1 MKVQSRLTRGLV
13 GALKFLIAAAMLYL
27 LVYFQLVDLSVLA
40 SFRHHIGTAVV
51 VMVVVFLSYATASLR
66 WWLLFRIQGFQL
78 SYRQVFNANYL
89 GAFSLVFVPGAG
101 GEAVRMMLAMR
112 LAASE
117 RARAA
122 LTVFGDRVLA
132 IATLSMWAAGA
143 TAAKWASLPAA
154 MRPLGMAMLA
164 APVAIVLVSVAMM
177 QIAARVELPVPGAAG
192 RLRTRLMLLA
202 RSSIEFFA
210 ILRANPRGAVCAAA
224 ASFLTT
230 GLVLSN
236 ILMVAHAYALPYLT
250 LGDYLFAAPVAMVI
264 NTIPLSPGG
273 IGVGEAAFDRLC
285 NWLAGAS
292 DPVPYATIYLTY
304 RILAIIVAA
313 YGVVP
318 LLNVRRLAA
327 QAAEG

>member
-1 MKVQSRLTRGLV
+1 MNMQSRLAKGLV
-13 GALKFLIAAAMLYL
+13 GALKFLIGAAMLYL
-27 LVYFQLVDLSVLA
+27 LVYFQLVDLRVLA
-40 SFRHHIGTAVV
+40 SFKHHIGTALIVMAVV
-51 VMVVVFLSYATASLR
+51 LLSYALASLR
-66 WWLLFRIQGFQL
+66 WWLLFRIQGFRL
-78 SYRQVFNANYL
+78 SYRTVFNANYL
-89 GAFSLVFVPGAG
+89 GTFSLVFVPGAG

-112 LAASE
+112 LAPSE

-132 IATLSMWAAGA
+132 VTSLSIWAAAA
-143 TAAKWASLPAA
+143 TAVKWSSLPAA
-154 MRPLGMAMLA
+154 VRPLGMAMLA
-164 APVAIVLVSVAMM
+164 APVVIVLAGMMMM
-177 QIAARVELPVPGAAG
+177 QIAARLELRVPSEAG
-192 RLRTRLMLLA
+192 TMRARLLGLA
-202 RSSIEFFA
+202 RSSIEFLVM
-210 ILRANPRGAVCAAA
+210 LRANPRGAICAAA
-224 ASFLTT
+224 ISLLTT

-304 RILAIIVAA
+304 RILAIIVAS

-327 QAAEG
+327 HAVEG